1 MAGFELFFYINM
13 LKIPKLNPLAKILEK
28 IAIKITDVIVTI
40 PYFTACFQVHLS
52 SVIKSAASTMDKIEA
67 NKMNTRLISKD
78 KKLNKDATRVITE
91 YVNVLNAAGLNH
103 SEETL
108 KGSFLMSFLTTT
120 IPL

>member
-1 MAGFELFFYINM
+1 MNM
-13 LKIPKLNPLAKILEK
+13 LKIPKLNPLAKTLEK
-28 IAIKITDVIVTI
+28 IVIKITDVIVTI
-40 PYFTACFQVHLS
+40 PYLTACFQVHLS